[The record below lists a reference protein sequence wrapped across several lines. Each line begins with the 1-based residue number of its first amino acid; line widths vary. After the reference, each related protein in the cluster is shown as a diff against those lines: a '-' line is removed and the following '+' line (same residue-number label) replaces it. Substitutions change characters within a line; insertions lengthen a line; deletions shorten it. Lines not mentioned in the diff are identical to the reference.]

1 MKAAD
6 QPALEIAVR
15 VDQTFGEGYERAFE
29 QTDG

>member
-6 QPALEIAVR
+6 QPALEIAVG
-15 VDQTFGEGYERAFE
+15 QTFGEGYERAFE